1 MEDGLE
7 VYIHEI
13 HSSSSLRWAVEWEW
27 GWELKGKNNNA
38 MK

>member
-13 HSSSSLRWAVEWEW
+13 HLSSTLRWAVEWEW
-27 GWELKGKNNNA
+27 EWKLKGKRDNT